1 VRVTSEGQSSEP
13 EGEEDGEGSG
23 VVATD
28 DLPAFLIV
36 DKEIAVD
43 AVFLL
48 LALLWA
54 ATVVEDCL
62 MLDAEDLAVV
72 FKVVGTWAADD
83 EEAAAA
89 ADLEVE
95 GEDPEPPPTVPVWGL
110 AVSPRFL

>member
-13 EGEEDGEGSG
+13 EGVEDGEGSG

-36 DKEIAVD
+36 DKDIAVD

-48 LALLWA
+48 LALLWV
-54 ATVVEDCL
+54 ATVVGDCL
-62 MLDAEDLAVV
+62 MLEAEDLAVV
-72 FKVVGTWAADD
+72 FKVVGTWADD
-83 EEAAAA
+83 EAAE
-89 ADLEVE
+89 DLAVE